1 MGAIVAVGAV
11 AAALAM
17 FRVRP
22 ALGKLLLI
30 TALACA
36 AMGGMSEALALRAY
50 AGVGHA
56 LMSHLFFALAA
67 VVWAGGWKPS
77 APDSRT
83 EDGGWPSLRSLAYAT
98 PAVIVVQIALG
109 AAYRY
114 QLTGVLPHVIGAFLA
129 AVFVLMAG
137 AALFTTNGVSANL
150 KKWAGA
156 SLGLLL
162 LQILLG
168 VGAYFARVSSHSQ
181 LVLLTV
187 SHVMTGAAL
196 LAVNCILSTEIWK
209 EVVTVRHSAT
219 ADQMAGSGPN
229 R

>member
-1 MGAIVAVGAV
+1 MC
-11 AAALAM
+11 AL
-17 FRVRP
+17 
-22 ALGKLLLI
+22 L
-30 TALACA
+30 
-36 AMGGMSEALALRAY
+36 GGMSEWPALRAY

-56 LMSHLFFALAA
+56 LMSHLFFALVA
-67 VVWAGGWKPS
+67 VVWAGGGKPALPES
-77 APDSRT
+77 KV
-83 EDGGWPSLRSLAYAT
+83 EDGGWPSLRSLASAT
-98 PAVIVVQIALG
+98 PAVILVQIALG
-109 AAYRY
+109 AAYRH

-137 AALFTTNGVSANL
+137 AALFTANGVTGNL
-150 KKWAGA
+150 KKWAGL

-181 LVLLTV
+181 LVPLTV
-187 SHVMTGAAL
+187 SHVIAGATL

-219 ADQMAGSGPN
+219 ADQMAGSGRN
-229 R
+229 G